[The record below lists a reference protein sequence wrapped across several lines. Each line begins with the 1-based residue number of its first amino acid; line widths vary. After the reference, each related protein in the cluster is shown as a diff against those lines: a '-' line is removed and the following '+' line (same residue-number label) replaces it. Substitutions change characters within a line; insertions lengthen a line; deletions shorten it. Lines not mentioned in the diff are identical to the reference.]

1 MKKKFS
7 NAGFVIQKER
17 YMKKIIMSLFVV
29 LILTGCSRDFNPLS
43 TIAQE
48 VIKNALKDNDQ
59 KR

>member
-48 VIKNALKDNDQ
+48 VIKNALKDDDQ